1 MELEYDANKN
11 TEIFQQL
18 CQLDLKQVIV
28 QVPADSCCLSFM
40 TSAVCLLALIKRAI
54 ISACAAC
61 DEASVSTACCMLL
74 GRAKQHW
81 NNRLSRLLQP

>member
-18 CQLDLKQVIV
+18 CQLDLKQVII

-40 TSAVCLLALIKRAI
+40 TRAVCLLIKRAI
-54 ISACAAC
+54 ISACTAW
-61 DEASVSTACCMLL
+61 DEASVSTASCMLL
-74 GRAKQHW
+74 SRAKQHW